1 MRPGITFFE
10 PSKKNRLL
18 KEVTLERQEI
28 SQIISRL
35 LNALGEDPEREGLK
49 KTPERVARMY
59 EELLI
64 GYRTSPDDLLNG
76 AIFTSDY
83 NEMVILRNIDFYS
96 LCEHHLLP
104 FFGVAHVAYIPNGK
118 IIGLSKLAR
127 IVEFF
132 SRRLQVQE
140 RMTMEIAHFLKEKL
154 QPLGVG
160 VVVSGMHLCMIMR
173 GVKKSN
179 ARMITSAM
187 LGVFRDDPRTRLEFL
202 NLIGHSGEE

>member
-1 MRPGITFFE
+1 
-10 PSKKNRLL
+10 
-18 KEVTLERQEI
+18 LERQEI